1 MMISQCKSKM
11 KKAKKYKVKH
21 FLLFPG
27 FDRVNDVGKQAEHG
41 FCEEIDYL
49 MSHCKAV
56 VL

>member
-1 MMISQCKSKM
+1 MISQCKSKM

-27 FDRVNDVGKQAEHG
+27 FDRANDVGKQAEHG
-41 FCEEIDYL
+41 FGEEIDYL